1 MSKIFDF
8 LGNHALAGDLG
19 YKQGILRRSRSPP
32 MDTPTLQALIDSHGA
47 ALQLLA
53 RQWCDAPEDAV
64 QEALIE
70 LLQQQPVPRTPAAW
84 LYTVVRRRAMNLA
97 RAESR
102 RRKHQRDAGLARS
115 AWFVPDS
122 TAEDTT
128 AECQTALAG
137 LPRQEREIVIL
148 RIWGE
153 QTFAQIADV
162 VQLPLSTVHRRYHT
176 ALASLESSLLCPQ
189 TSRPES

>member
-1 MSKIFDF
+1 
-8 LGNHALAGDLG
+8 
-19 YKQGILRRSRSPP
+19 
-32 MDTPTLQALIDSHGA
+32 MDTPTLQSLIDAHGA
-47 ALQLLA
+47 ALQLIA

-70 LLQQQPVPRTPAAW
+70 LVQQQPPPRDAAGW
-84 LYTVVRRRAMNLA
+84 LYTVVRRRAMNWT

-102 RRKHQRDAGLARS
+102 RRKHHRDASLTRS
-115 AWFVPDS
+115 AWFIPDT

-128 AECQTALAG
+128 ADCQTALAD

-162 VQLPLSTVHRRYHT
+162 LQLPLSTVHRRYQS
-176 ALASLESSLLCPQ
+176 ALETLESSLLSPQ
-189 TSRPES
+189 TSNTKP